1 MVKKKSKLK
10 QSKMVNEDVQQVRNL
25 VILLFIVIL
34 ACVGIY
40 FLTNKMIEKE
50 SKNAQSNDEVSI
62 NYDIATVGTMF
73 NRVENEYY
81 VLLYSSENDGDNLD
95 SVLATYRSSDNYVKT
110 YYIDLDLKINSN
122 VLGDDLVSS
131 PKNSSEVKVKGATLY
146 KIKDGS
152 VVKCI
157 SGVDKIIDELK

>member
-1 MVKKKSKLK
+1 
-10 QSKMVNEDVQQVRNL
+10 
-25 VILLFIVIL
+25 
-34 ACVGIY
+34 
-40 FLTNKMIEKE
+40 
-50 SKNAQSNDEVSI
+50 
-62 NYDIATVGTMF
+62 MF

-81 VLLYSSENDGDNLD
+81 VLLYSSENDGDDLD

-146 KIKDGS
+146 KIKGGS

-157 SGVDKIIDELK
+157 SGVDRIIDELK